1 MSAYIIPIWIV
12 IGIITTLP
20 FAIIAEEFGG
30 YRILN
35 EEDDLNNI
43 TVLAIGLGMLI
54 SAIIWPYYL
63 GVYIYEAYLKK

>member
-1 MSAYIIPIWIV
+1 MSAYIILIWIV

-35 EEDDLNNI
+35 EEEGLNNL
-43 TVLAIGLGMLI
+43 TVFAIGLGMLI
-54 SAIIWPYYL
+54 CAIIWPYYL
-63 GVYIYEAYLKK
+63 GAYIYEAYFKK

>member
-1 MSAYIIPIWIV
+1 MSAYIILIWIV

-35 EEDDLNNI
+35 EEDDLNNL
-43 TVLAIGLGMLI
+43 TVFAIGLGMLI
-54 SAIIWPYYL
+54 CAIIWPYYL
-63 GVYIYEAYLKK
+63 GVSIYAAYLKK

>member
-1 MSAYIIPIWIV
+1 MSAYIILIWIV

-35 EEDDLNNI
+35 EENDLNNL
-43 TVLAIGLGMLI
+43 TVFAIGLGMLI
-54 SAIIWPYYL
+54 CAIIWPYYL

>member
-1 MSAYIIPIWIV
+1 MSAYIILIWIV

-35 EEDDLNNI
+35 EEYDLNNL
-43 TVLAIGLGMLI
+43 TVFAIGLGMLI
-54 SAIIWPYYL
+54 GAIIWPYYL
-63 GVYIYEAYLKK
+63 GVYIYGAYFKK

>member
-1 MSAYIIPIWIV
+1 MLAYIILIWIV

-35 EEDDLNNI
+35 EEDDLNNL

-63 GVYIYEAYLKK
+63 GVYIYEAYFKQ

>member
-1 MSAYIIPIWIV
+1 MSAYIILIWIV

-35 EEDDLNNI
+35 EEYDLNNL
-43 TVLAIGLGMLI
+43 TVFAIGLSMLI

>member
-1 MSAYIIPIWIV
+1 MSAYIILIWIV

-35 EEDDLNNI
+35 EEDDLNNL
-43 TVLAIGLGMLI
+43 TVFAIGLGMLI
-54 SAIIWPYYL
+54 SVIIWPYYL
-63 GVYIYEAYLKK
+63 GVYIYEAYFKK

>member
-1 MSAYIIPIWIV
+1 MLAYIILIWIV

-20 FAIIAEEFGG
+20 FTIIAEEFGG

-35 EEDDLNNI
+35 EEDDLNNL

-63 GVYIYEAYLKK
+63 GVYIYEAYFKQ

>member
-1 MSAYIIPIWIV
+1 MSAYIILIWIV

-20 FAIIAEEFGG
+20 FVIIAEEFVG

-35 EEDDLNNI
+35 EEDDLNNL
-43 TVLAIGLGMLI
+43 TVFAIGLGMLI
-54 SAIIWPYYL
+54 CAIIWPYYL

>member
-1 MSAYIIPIWIV
+1 MSAYIILIWII
-12 IGIITTLP
+12 IGIITALP

-35 EEDDLNNI
+35 EEDDLNNL
-43 TVLAIGLGMLI
+43 TVFAIGLGMLI
-54 SAIIWPYYL
+54 CAIIWPYYL

>member
-1 MSAYIIPIWIV
+1 MSAYIILIWIV

-35 EEDDLNNI
+35 EEDDLNNL
-43 TVLAIGLGMLI
+43 TVFAIGLAMLI
-54 SAIIWPYYL
+54 CAIIWPYYL
-63 GVYIYEAYLKK
+63 GMYIYEAYLKK

>member
-1 MSAYIIPIWIV
+1 MSVYIILIWIV

-35 EEDDLNNI
+35 EEDDLNNL
-43 TVLAIGLGMLI
+43 TVFAIGLGMLI
-54 SAIIWPYYL
+54 CAIIWPYYL

>member
-1 MSAYIIPIWIV
+1 MSAYIILIWIV
-12 IGIITTLP
+12 IGIITALP

-35 EEDDLNNI
+35 EEDDLNNL
-43 TVLAIGLGMLI
+43 TVFAIGLGMLI
-54 SAIIWPYYL
+54 CAIIWPYYL

>member
-1 MSAYIIPIWIV
+1 MSAYIILIWIV

-35 EEDDLNNI
+35 EEYDLNNL
-43 TVLAIGLGMLI
+43 TVFAIGLGMLI
-54 SAIIWPYYL
+54 CAIIWPYYL